1 MQERQ
6 GIWPQVLSGAEGM
19 GMGLLVMIMDSYE
32 SDHYTIPKQ
41 QQAARVSFGSYP
53 WTSFTDIHAMAS

>member
-1 MQERQ
+1 
-6 GIWPQVLSGAEGM
+6 M
-19 GMGLLVMIMDSYE
+19 GMGLLVMVMDSYE

-53 WTSFTDIHAMAS
+53 